1 MHFAN
6 VSHRYGRTRV
16 LDSFDWV
23 VPRGRTVLLGPN
35 GAGKSTLLAIGASG
49 LRPNGGRVAFHDVAW
64 PSWRDARS
72 YRARVG
78 WMPQQNE
85 FVPHLTVREN
95 VALAAWLKG
104 MAAGQRRSGIDE
116 AIDHANLSDRRD
128 HVARKLSGGQQ
139 RRLCFAQAIVHRP
152 DVLLLDEPTVGLDP
166 AQREGLRA
174 VLNGVSGVDIVVSTH
189 QVDDIDEAFD
199 TVVVLHQGRILF
211 QGTTE
216 DFLGLVDPGERRG
229 ERAYLALAPDVN
241 A

>member
-1 MHFAN
+1 MT
-6 VSHRYGRTRV
+6 HRYGRTRV
-16 LDSFDWV
+16 LEAFNWT
-23 VPRGRTVLLGPN
+23 VPSGRTALLGPN

-49 LRPNGGRVAFHDVAW
+49 LRPRGGHVALDGVTW
-64 PSWRDARS
+64 PSWRAVRF

-85 FVPHLTVREN
+85 FVPHLTVQEN

-104 MAAGQRRSGIDE
+104 VPVRERRGAVEE
-116 AIDHANLSDRRD
+116 AIERANLSGRAD
-128 HVARKLSGGQQ
+128 HVARRLSGGQQ

-152 DVLLLDEPTVGLDP
+152 RVLLLDEPTVGLDP

-174 VLNGVSGVDIVVSTH
+174 VLAGVEGSDIVVSTH

-199 TVVVLHQGRILF
+199 TVVVLNEGQILF

-216 DFLGLVDPGERRG
+216 EFVGLVEPGDRRG

>member
-1 MHFAN
+1 LEAFN
-6 VSHRYGRTRV
+6 WTVPSGRTA
-16 LDSFDWV
+16 
-23 VPRGRTVLLGPN
+23 LLGPN

-49 LRPNGGRVAFHDVAW
+49 LRPRVGHVALDGVTW
-64 PSWRDARS
+64 PSWLAVRF

-85 FVPHLTVREN
+85 FVPHLTVQEN

-104 MAAGQRRSGIDE
+104 VPVSDRRGAVEE
-116 AIDHANLSDRRD
+116 AIERANLSGRAD
-128 HVARKLSGGQQ
+128 HVARRLSGGQQ

-152 DVLLLDEPTVGLDP
+152 RVLLLDEPTVGLDP

-174 VLNGVSGVDIVVSTH
+174 VLAGVEGSDIVVSTH

-199 TVVVLHQGRILF
+199 TVVVLNEGQILF

-216 DFLGLVDPGERRG
+216 AFVGLVEPGDRRG
-229 ERAYLALAPDVN
+229 ERAYLALVPDVN

>member
-1 MHFAN
+1 M
-6 VSHRYGRTRV
+6 
-16 LDSFDWV
+16 LESFDWS
-23 VPRGRTVLLGPN
+23 VPSGRTALLGPN

-49 LRPNGGRVAFHDVAW
+49 LRPRGGHVALDGATW
-64 PSWRDARS
+64 PSRRGVRS
-72 YRARVG
+72 YRAQVG

-95 VALAAWLKG
+95 VELAAWLK
-104 MAAGQRRSGIDE
+104 AVPVRQRRGAVEE
-116 AIDHANLSDRRD
+116 ALERANLSKQGGD
-128 HVARKLSGGQQ
+128 VARRLSGGQQ

-152 DVLLLDEPTVGLDP
+152 AVLLLDEPTVGLDP

-174 VLNGVSGVDIVVSTH
+174 VLAGVEGTDIVVSTH

-199 TVVVLHQGRILF
+199 TVVVLHQGRVLF

-216 DFLGLVDPGERRG
+216 QFVGLVEPGDRRG